1 MLWIK
6 IKIKRNNE
14 HYKEYYRSVDNFEV
28 RQGNNTLKG
37 HYSVISKL
45 LLLVLIAFYGQFI
58 TASKA
63 SAQGKQRVIQLSGI
77 VLGEDSTS
85 GIPGVHIYV
94 PKAGRGTTTNRVGY
108 FSMPVLVG
116 DEIVI
121 SAIGYEKQYYRMPDP
136 DKDNV
141 TIIVELISDTT
152 YLDPV
157 EIMPFPT
164 EEIFKEAVI
173 ALNLPME
180 RPVNEENLNDEL
192 LALMLRSTPMD
203 SRSNYQFYLDNWQ
216 QAQQDRYGP
225 RPNPLLNPFNWAR
238 FFKSL
243 KGKKN

>member
-1 MLWIK
+1 MLRIK

-14 HYKEYYRSVDNFEV
+14 HNKEYYRSVDNFEV
-28 RQGNNTLKG
+28 RQVNNTLKV
-37 HYSVISKL
+37 HYSAISKL
-45 LLLVLIAFYGQFI
+45 LLLVVITIFGQLI
-58 TASKA
+58 TSTDA

-108 FSMPVLVG
+108 FSMPVLIG

-136 DKDNV
+136 EKDNI
-141 TIIVELISDTT
+141 TIIIELISDTT

-164 EEIFKEAVI
+164 EEIFKEAVV

-180 RPVNEENLNDEL
+180 KPVNSENLNDEL

-203 SRSNYQFYLDNWQ
+203 ATMNHRFYLENWQ

-225 RPNPLLNPFNWAR
+225 RPNPFLNPFNWAR

-243 KGKKN
+243 KNKKN